1 MRSEMERM
9 EELERAML
17 RQKPE
22 VPLSKK
28 QERLLDLARQRSR
41 KGGAVERRHPAVFDS
56 LVEKGLL
63 TEDGK
68 YIEQ

>member
-1 MRSEMERM
+1 MGHMDRL

-22 VPLSKK
+22 EPLSKK
-28 QERLLDLARQRSR
+28 QERLLDLARQRSK
-41 KGGAVERRHPAVFDS
+41 KGGCVERRHPAVFDS
-56 LVEKGLL
+56 LVELGLL

-68 YIEQ
+68 YIEE

>member
-1 MRSEMERM
+1 MKRM

-17 RQKPE
+17 HQKHE

-28 QERLLDLARQRSR
+28 QERLLDIAKQRSK
-41 KGGAVERRHPAVFDS
+41 KGGCVERRHPAVFDA
-56 LVEKGLL
+56 LVERGLL

>member
-1 MRSEMERM
+1 MDRM
-9 EELERAML
+9 EELERSML

-22 VPLSKK
+22 KPLSKK
-28 QERLLDLARQRSR
+28 EERLLDVARQRSR
-41 KGGAVERRHPAVFDS
+41 KGGCVERRHPAVFDS
-56 LVEKGLL
+56 LVERGLL

>member
-1 MRSEMERM
+1 MDRM

-17 RQKPE
+17 SQKPE

-28 QERLLDLARQRSR
+28 AERLLDLARQRAK
-41 KGGAVERRHPAVFDS
+41 KGGCVERRHPAVFDL
-56 LVEKGLL
+56 LVERGLL

-68 YIEQ
+68 YIKDE